1 MPGDI
6 EHDEAGQRF
15 VMVVE
20 GEEALVA
27 YRMPDENTIDLYRTY
42 VPEVARGRGVAG
54 LLARRALEHARAAGL
69 RVVPTCSY
77 IAGFVD
83 KHPEYSELVR
93 E

>member
-27 YRMPDENTIDLYRTY
+27 YRMPDESTIDLHRTY

-54 LLARRALEHARAAGL
+54 LLAKGALEHARAEGL

-77 IAGFVD
+77 IAGFIE
-83 KHPEYSELVR
+83 KHSEYAELVR